1 MRYTGLNPN
10 GINQVASG
18 SVAISVE
25 NTRVATF
32 GTNTLQVTGST
43 ILSGSL
49 AVVGPQTLNGNLTV
63 TGSTVLS
70 GSLVVTGPQTLNGN
84 LTATGSTVLSGSLT
98 STGPFTNNGNT
109 VITGS
114 LTVVTGSSIEL
125 QVTNLGVTI
134 GNVSTDSHTITGSL
148 GVSGSTS
155 TIGPIVANGN
165 LTVTGST
172 ILSGSLTAVGPNI
185 SSGSF
190 TVFVGSAIEFQVT
203 DTGTKLGNLST
214 DTHSITGSTSISG
227 SLSINGPTTYSNF
240 GITYTTFQTSGS
252 TLTAVLPT
260 ASLYTAS
267 IATSQSI
274 AFNAVVTGYG
284 TGSRDTIT
292 GEIKTTIKRVGG
304 NASLIGTPFRYINA
318 DTTGSDINVGVSAS
332 VFFLSVTGSTTE
344 PYRWF
349 ATITTQTV

>member
-49 AVVGPQTLNGNLTV
+49 
-63 TGSTVLS
+63 
-70 GSLVVTGPQTLNGN
+70 
-84 LTATGSTVLSGSLT
+84 
-98 STGPFTNNGNT
+98 TNIGAT

-114 LTVVTGSSIEL
+114 LTVVTGSSVEL
-125 QVTNLGVTI
+125 QVTNLGVKI
-134 GNVSTDSHTITGSL
+134 GNASVDTHTITGSL
-148 GVSGSTS
+148 GTSGSIS
-155 TIGPIVANGN
+155 SIGPIVANGN

-172 ILSGSLTAVGPNI
+172 ILSSSLSVIGSEVVNGSLLVTGSTTLSGSLTTVGPNI

-190 TVFVGSAIEFQVT
+190 TVFAGSAIEFQVT

-227 SLSINGPTTYSNF
+227 SLNINGPTVYSNF

-252 TLTAVLPT
+252 TRTAAIPT

-274 AFNAVVTGYG
+274 AFSAVVTGYG

-332 VFFLSVTGSTTE
+332 IFILSVTGSTTE
-344 PYRWF
+344 PYNWF

>member
-18 SVAISVE
+18 SVAVLVE
-25 NTRVATF
+25 NTRVAAF

-43 ILSGSL
+43 TLTGSATIIGPGIVSGS
-49 AVVGPQTLNGNLTV
+49 
-63 TGSTVLS
+63 
-70 GSLVVTGPQTLNGN
+70 
-84 LTATGSTVLSGSLT
+84 
-98 STGPFTNNGNT
+98 FT

-114 LTVVTGSSIEL
+114 AIEL
-125 QVTNLGVTI
+125 QVTDLGVKI
-134 GNVSTDSHTITGSL
+134 GNISTDTHTITGSL
-148 GVSGSTS
+148 GTSGSIS
-155 TIGPIVANGN
+155 TVGPIVANGN
-165 LTVTGST
+165 LLVTGST
-172 ILSGSLTAVGPNI
+172 TLSSSLSVIGSEVVNGSLLVTGSTTLSGSLTAVGPTI
-185 SSGSF
+185 FSGSF
-190 TVFVGSAIEFQVT
+190 TVVTGSGIEFQVT

-214 DTHSITGSTSISG
+214 DTHSITGSTTISG
-227 SLSINGPTTYSNF
+227 SFTVTGPTNYSNF

-252 TLTAVLPT
+252 TLSAIIST

-304 NASLIGTPFRYINA
+304 NATLIGTPFRYINS

-332 VFFLSVTGSTTE
+332 VFFLSVTGSTSE

>member
-18 SVAISVE
+18 SVSVLVE
-25 NTRVATF
+25 NIRVATF

-43 ILSGSL
+43 
-49 AVVGPQTLNGNLTV
+49 T
-63 TGSTVLS
+63 
-70 GSLVVTGPQTLNGN
+70 
-84 LTATGSTVLSGSLT
+84 LSGSLT
-98 STGPFTNNGNT
+98 NIGNT

-125 QVTNLGVTI
+125 QVTSTGVTI

-148 GVSGSTS
+148 GTSGSIS

-172 ILSGSLTAVGPNI
+172 ILSSSLSVIGSEVVNGSLLVTGSTTLSGSLTTVGPNI

-190 TVFVGSAIEFQVT
+190 TVFTGSAIEFQVT

-214 DTHSITGSTSISG
+214 DTHSITGSTILTG
-227 SLSINGPTTYSNF
+227 SLTITGPTTYSNF
-240 GITYTTFQTSGS
+240 GIVYATFQASGS
-252 TLTAVLPT
+252 TLTAIRPT

-274 AFNAVVTGYG
+274 AFNTVVTGYG

-304 NASLIGTPFRYINA
+304 NASIIGTPFRYINA
-318 DTTGSDINVGVSAS
+318 DITGSDINVGVSAS
-332 VFFLSVTGSTTE
+332 IFILSVTGSTTE
-344 PYRWF
+344 PYNWF

>member
-49 AVVGPQTLNGNLTV
+49 
-63 TGSTVLS
+63 
-70 GSLVVTGPQTLNGN
+70 
-84 LTATGSTVLSGSLT
+84 
-98 STGPFTNNGNT
+98 TNIGAT

-114 LTVVTGSSIEL
+114 LTVVTGSSVEL
-125 QVTNLGVTI
+125 QVTNLGVKI
-134 GNVSTDSHTITGSL
+134 GNASVDTHTITGSL
-148 GVSGSTS
+148 GTSGSIL

-172 ILSGSLTAVGPNI
+172 TLSGSLTTIGPNI

-190 TVFVGSAIEFQVT
+190 TVFAGSAIEFQVT

-227 SLSINGPTTYSNF
+227 SLNINGPTVYSNF

-252 TLTAVLPT
+252 TRTAAIPT
-260 ASLYTAS
+260 ASLHTAS

-274 AFNAVVTGYG
+274 AFSAVVTGYG
-284 TGSRDTIT
+284 TGSRDTVT

-318 DTTGSDINVGVSAS
+318 DTAGSDINVGVSAS
-332 VFFLSVTGSTTE
+332 IFILSVTGSTTE
-344 PYRWF
+344 PYNWF

>member
-49 AVVGPQTLNGNLTV
+49 AV
-63 TGSTVLS
+63 
-70 GSLVVTGPQTLNGN
+70 TGPQTLNGN

-98 STGPFTNNGNT
+98 ATGLFTNNGNT

-148 GVSGSTS
+148 GVSGSIS

-172 ILSGSLTAVGPNI
+172 ILSSSLSIIGSEVVNGSLLVTGSTIISGSLITVGPTV

-190 TVFVGSAIEFQVT
+190 TVFTGSAIEFQVF

>member
-49 AVVGPQTLNGNLTV
+49 
-63 TGSTVLS
+63 
-70 GSLVVTGPQTLNGN
+70 
-84 LTATGSTVLSGSLT
+84 TATGT
-98 STGPFTNNGNT
+98 FINNGNT

-114 LTVVTGSSIEL
+114 LTVISGSAIKL
-125 QVTNLGVTI
+125 QVTDLGVKI
-134 GNVSTDSHTITGSL
+134 GNISADTHTITGSL
-148 GVSGSTS
+148 GITGSIS
-155 TIGPIVANGN
+155 TVGPIVSNGN
-165 LTVTGST
+165 LTITGSTILSSSLSVIGNEIVNGSLLVTGST
-172 ILSGSLTAVGPNI
+172 TLSGSLTAVGPTI
-185 SSGSF
+185 FSGSF
-190 TVFVGSAIEFQVT
+190 IVFTGSAIEFQVT
-203 DTGTKLGNLST
+203 NTGTKLGNLST

-227 SLSINGPTTYSNF
+227 SLTVTGPTSYSNF

-252 TLTAVLPT
+252 TLSAIIPT

-304 NASLIGTPFRYINA
+304 NATLIGIPFRYINS

-332 VFFLSVTGSTTE
+332 IFTLSVTGSTTE
-344 PYRWF
+344 FYNWF

>member
-49 AVVGPQTLNGNLTV
+49 
-63 TGSTVLS
+63 
-70 GSLVVTGPQTLNGN
+70 
-84 LTATGSTVLSGSLT
+84 TA
-98 STGPFTNNGNT
+98 TGPFTNNGNT

-114 LTVVTGSSIEL
+114 LTVISGSAIEL
-125 QVTNLGVTI
+125 QVTDLGVKI
-134 GNVSTDSHTITGSL
+134 GNISSDTHTITGSL
-148 GVSGSTS
+148 GITGSIS
-155 TIGPIVANGN
+155 TVGPIVSNGN
-165 LTVTGST
+165 LLVTGST
-172 ILSGSLTAVGPNI
+172 TLSSSLSVIGSEVVNGSLLVTGSTTLSGSLTAVGPTI
-185 SSGSF
+185 FSGSF
-190 TVFVGSAIEFQVT
+190 TVVTGSGIEFQVT

-214 DTHSITGSTSISG
+214 DTHSITGSTTISG
-227 SLSINGPTTYSNF
+227 SFTVTGPTNYSNF

-252 TLTAVLPT
+252 TLSAIIST

-304 NASLIGTPFRYINA
+304 NATLIGTPFRYINS

-332 VFFLSVTGSTTE
+332 IFFLSVTGSTSE

>member
-18 SVAISVE
+18 SVAVLVE

-43 ILSGSL
+43 ILSSSVSIIGTETVNGSL
-49 AVVGPQTLNGNLTV
+49 IV

-70 GSLVVTGPQTLNGN
+70 GSI
-84 LTATGSTVLSGSLT
+84 STT
-98 STGPFTNNGNT
+98 
-109 VITGS
+109 
-114 LTVVTGSSIEL
+114 
-125 QVTNLGVTI
+125 
-134 GNVSTDSHTITGSL
+134 
-148 GVSGSTS
+148 
-155 TIGPIVANGN
+155 GPIVANSN
-165 LTVTGST
+165 LIITGST
-172 ILSGSLTAVGPNI
+172 ILSSSLAVIGSEVVNGSLLVTGSTTFSGSLTTTGPTI
-185 SSGSF
+185 FSGSF
-190 TVFVGSAIEFQVT
+190 TVVTGSGIEFQVT

-214 DTHSITGSTSISG
+214 DTHSITGSTTISG
-227 SLSINGPTTYSNF
+227 SFTVTGPTNYSNF

-252 TLTAVLPT
+252 TLSAIIST

-304 NASLIGTPFRYINA
+304 NATLIGTPFRYINS

-332 VFFLSVTGSTTE
+332 VFFLSVTGSTSE

>member
-1 MRYTGLNPN
+1 MRYTGINPN

-18 SVAISVE
+18 SVSVLVE

-43 ILSGSL
+43 
-49 AVVGPQTLNGNLTV
+49 T
-63 TGSTVLS
+63 
-70 GSLVVTGPQTLNGN
+70 
-84 LTATGSTVLSGSLT
+84 LSGSLT
-98 STGPFTNNGNT
+98 NIGNT

-114 LTVVTGSSIEL
+114 LTVVTGSSVEL
-125 QVTNLGVTI
+125 QVTNLGVKI
-134 GNVSTDSHTITGSL
+134 GNASVDTHTITGSL
-148 GVSGSTS
+148 GTSGSIS
-155 TIGPIVANGN
+155 TIGSIVANGN

-172 ILSGSLTAVGPNI
+172 ILSSSLSIIGSEVINGSLLVTGSTTLSGSLTTVGPNI

-190 TVFVGSAIEFQVT
+190 TVFAGSAIEFQVT

-214 DTHSITGSTSISG
+214 DTHSITGSTILTG
-227 SLSINGPTTYSNF
+227 SLTITGPTTYSNF
-240 GITYTTFQTSGS
+240 GIIYTTFQVSGS
-252 TLTAVLPT
+252 TLTAIRPT

-332 VFFLSVTGSTTE
+332 IFILSVTGSTTE
-344 PYRWF
+344 PYNWF

>member
-18 SVAISVE
+18 SVSVLVE
-25 NTRVATF
+25 NIRVATF

-43 ILSGSL
+43 VLSSSLNVIGTSLVTGSTILSSSLNVIGTFLVTGSTILSGSLSVTGPQTLNGNLTTTGSTILSGSL
-49 AVVGPQTLNGNLTV
+49 AITGPETLNGNLTV
-63 TGSTVLS
+63 TGST
-70 GSLVVTGPQTLNGN
+70 T
-84 LTATGSTVLSGSLT
+84 LSGSLT
-98 STGPFTNNGNT
+98 NIGNT

-125 QVTNLGVTI
+125 QVTSTGVKI
-134 GNVSTDSHTITGSL
+134 GNTSTDFH
-148 GVSGSTS
+148 
-155 TIGPIVANGN
+155 
-165 LTVTGST
+165 TVTGS
-172 ILSGSLTAVGPNI
+172 LA
-185 SSGSF
+185 
-190 TVFVGSAIEFQVT
+190 
-203 DTGTKLGNLST
+203 
-214 DTHSITGSTSISG
+214 ITGPVI
-227 SLSINGPTTYSNF
+227 YSNF
-240 GITYTTFQTSGS
+240 GVTYTTFQASGS
-252 TLTAVLPT
+252 TLTAILPT

-274 AFNAVVTGYG
+274 AFNAVITGYG

-332 VFFLSVTGSTTE
+332 IFILSVTGSTTE
-344 PYRWF
+344 PYNWF

>member
-49 AVVGPQTLNGNLTV
+49 AV
-63 TGSTVLS
+63 
-70 GSLVVTGPQTLNGN
+70 TGPQTLNGN
-84 LTATGSTVLSGSLT
+84 LILTGSTT
-98 STGPFTNNGNT
+98 
-109 VITGS
+109 
-114 LTVVTGSSIEL
+114 
-125 QVTNLGVTI
+125 
-134 GNVSTDSHTITGSL
+134 
-148 GVSGSTS
+148 
-155 TIGPIVANGN
+155 
-165 LTVTGST
+165 
-172 ILSGSLTAVGPNI
+172 LSGSLTATGPTI
-185 SSGSF
+185 FSGSF
-190 TVFVGSAIEFQVT
+190 TVFTGSAIEFQVF

-227 SLSINGPTTYSNF
+227 SLNIVGPTTYSNF
-240 GITYTTFQTSGS
+240 GITYTTFQASGS

-274 AFNAVVTGYG
+274 MFNAMVTGYG

-304 NASLIGTPFRYINA
+304 NATLVGTPFRYINA

>member
-18 SVAISVE
+18 SVAISVD

-43 ILSGSL
+43 
-49 AVVGPQTLNGNLTV
+49 
-63 TGSTVLS
+63 VLS
-70 GSLVVTGPQTLNGN
+70 SSLNVIG
-84 LTATGSTVLSGSLT
+84 TAL
-98 STGPFTNNGNT
+98 
-109 VITGS
+109 
-114 LTVVTGSSIEL
+114 
-125 QVTNLGVTI
+125 
-134 GNVSTDSHTITGSL
+134 
-148 GVSGSTS
+148 
-155 TIGPIVANGN
+155 
-165 LTVTGST
+165 VTGST
-172 ILSGSLTAVGPNI
+172 ILSGSISTIGPIIANGNLIVTGSTILSSSLNVVGTETINGSLLVTGSTTLSGSLTTTGPTI
-185 SSGSF
+185 LSGSF
-190 TVFVGSAIEFQVT
+190 IVFTGSAIEFQVF

-227 SLSINGPTTYSNF
+227 SLNIVGPTTYSNF
-240 GITYTTFQTSGS
+240 GISYTTFQASGS

-274 AFNAVVTGYG
+274 MFNAMVTGYG

-304 NASLIGTPFRYINA
+304 NATLVGTPFRYINA